1 MSSVSM
7 PPRVQSAPSLLP
19 SDDDIGNIF
28 SNMSYQTFLHH
39 EPIAEESDASPPTAD
54 AIARQATPPIGNPNY
69 GAAAA
74 VHGQMHAGLPLP
86 PDAQTGLPQRPRT
99 ATAWSGQGGD
109 MPTPDVSRQLQLKL
123 LEAQQLQEQAQ
134 QQQQAAAAAAAAA
147 QQQQQQQQHLVS
159 SGRTVTQV
167 PLDMLDQIA
176 QMSLYA
182 EQQDISD
189 SSAAAGLSI
198 HREATPPPPLPQ
210 NGSHQSLVAPM
221 PQHAMAVPPV
231 ARTPPPGLPAQAQAQ
246 LANAAAA
253 AQHAALVGP
262 PRAPSAAIADP
273 LSYHKGG
280 GLLPPA
286 AQDFPPRAAS
296 ASSHLNA
303 GNTMIDT
310 SNFPPRRPTPPVG
323 AVPPSLLQH
332 AHAHGSSSNLSVG
345 SGPQPTGTPQPGQVS
360 ASASATSLASLH
372 HSNSALDVQA
382 AAVAAASQAAGLG
395 LPPHLGG
402 SGVNLN
408 GLTLGAAPASAEEA
422 VAQQQ
427 QIVQQQ
433 MAVQAAQQ
441 QQQQQA
447 ASIAAQQH
455 AAAAQQAQA
464 VAQQAAASAAMQQN
478 PGGAGGLPVMQN
490 TGFPNAL
497 QQQQQAAAAAAGLG
511 GMGVGASQGL
521 QPQMSMPTAVMAN
534 VNGVPTLV
542 QVMPQQMMMLGNGIG
557 QAPNG
562 LPQLQPGAM
571 QGMPQMQ
578 SIVIGPN
585 GQLITQQQP
594 PGVGGPLGGPQQ
606 PMLNGGLGGH
616 TGLNGAGGLPGGP
629 LGGAL
634 GGGLGGPPP
643 GFPQPGVQYN
653 ALGQPIPNANGLG
666 GQPNAGLGGWGGH
679 TSPSDQRRQN
689 NGGRNNDRY
698 GNRNDDGGRGG
709 GGGGNQQGGG
719 NNDNQDGRGK
729 KILMCKGREVRTVD
743 EAAALG
749 GLLELAHEQNGCRFL
764 QDQLDLRVKAH
775 IDLIFEAV
783 GIDVVPLAMDPFG
796 NYLIQKLVQY
806 GTVEQR
812 VSLVNGAAPSLITIA
827 LNVHGTRVVQKMIE
841 V

>member
-1 MSSVSM
+1 
-7 PPRVQSAPSLLP
+7 
-19 SDDDIGNIF
+19 
-28 SNMSYQTFLHH
+28 
-39 EPIAEESDASPPTAD
+39 
-54 AIARQATPPIGNPNY
+54 
-69 GAAAA
+69 
-74 VHGQMHAGLPLP
+74 
-86 PDAQTGLPQRPRT
+86 
-99 ATAWSGQGGD
+99 
-109 MPTPDVSRQLQLKL
+109 
-123 LEAQQLQEQAQ
+123 
-134 QQQQAAAAAAAAA
+134 
-147 QQQQQQQQHLVS
+147 
-159 SGRTVTQV
+159 
-167 PLDMLDQIA
+167 
-176 QMSLYA
+176 
-182 EQQDISD
+182 
-189 SSAAAGLSI
+189 
-198 HREATPPPPLPQ
+198 
-210 NGSHQSLVAPM
+210 
-221 PQHAMAVPPV
+221 
-231 ARTPPPGLPAQAQAQ
+231 
-246 LANAAAA
+246 
-253 AQHAALVGP
+253 
-262 PRAPSAAIADP
+262 
-273 LSYHKGG
+273 
-280 GLLPPA
+280 
-286 AQDFPPRAAS
+286 
-296 ASSHLNA
+296 
-303 GNTMIDT
+303 
-310 SNFPPRRPTPPVG
+310 
-323 AVPPSLLQH
+323 
-332 AHAHGSSSNLSVG
+332 
-345 SGPQPTGTPQPGQVS
+345 
-360 ASASATSLASLH
+360 
-372 HSNSALDVQA
+372 
-382 AAVAAASQAAGLG
+382 
-395 LPPHLGG
+395 
-402 SGVNLN
+402 
-408 GLTLGAAPASAEEA
+408 
-422 VAQQQ
+422 
-427 QIVQQQ
+427 
-433 MAVQAAQQ
+433 
-441 QQQQQA
+441 
-447 ASIAAQQH
+447 
-455 AAAAQQAQA
+455 
-464 VAQQAAASAAMQQN
+464 
-478 PGGAGGLPVMQN
+478 MQN

-497 QQQQQAAAAAAGLG
+497 QQQQQAAAAAAAGLG
-511 GMGVGASQGL
+511 GMGVGASPGL

-542 QVMPQQMMMLGNGIG
+542 QVMPQQMMMLGNGLG

-562 LPQLQPGAM
+562 LAQLQPGAM

-616 TGLNGAGGLPGGP
+616 AGLNGAGGLPGGP

-841 V
+841 VIRAQLSPFTLHPHTSPLTTLPPISTHPP